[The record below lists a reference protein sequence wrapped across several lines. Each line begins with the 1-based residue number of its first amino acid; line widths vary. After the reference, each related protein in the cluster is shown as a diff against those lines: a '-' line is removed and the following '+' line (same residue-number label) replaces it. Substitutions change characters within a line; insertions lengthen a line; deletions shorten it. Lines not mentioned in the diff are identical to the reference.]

1 MISQFLFLL
10 CFGPLPKPSLSAWP
24 SSVVPLKSNVILRC
38 WSPTRNVNFAL
49 KKGRITMWSLEP
61 CNLTENLAE
70 FLLTD
75 LHQGNAGEYTCEYYT
90 ILSPYTTSQPS
101 DVLLL
106 LVTGGFPKPSLQAY
120 PSRNV
125 TAGKKVTLQCQKP
138 YNVVDYVRFALLKE
152 GKSEPIRDWRPLGNM
167 AEFSLKNV
175 TVKDTGNYSCVYYQK
190 SSPFWAS
197 HPSDSLE
204 IWVTEGIQSQR
215 TTPPQ
220 TSKKIGT
227 NGIILIIIFTLLFLL
242 LLLSALLI
250 YKYTRRGAA
259 PDKMTKSS
267 RSSKEP
273 EEVVTDSSVTMK
285 IRSSAL
291 AEVSQASNAEEP
303 QGVTYAEIHTRAL
316 RQGSSN
322 LTKQP
327 LETCV
332 YAAVKR

>member
-10 CFGPLPKPSLSAWP
+10 CFGLCLSQRDMTGDGPLPKPSLSAWP

-125 TAGKKVTLQCQKP
+125 TAGKKVPLRCQKP
-138 YNVVDYVRFALLKE
+138 YNVVDYVRFSLLKE
-152 GKSEPIRDWRPLGNM
+152 GMSEPIRDWRPLGNM
-167 AEFSLKNV
+167 AGFSLQNV

-204 IWVTEGIQSQR
+204 IWVTA
-215 TTPPQ
+215 TTLGDNPSVSPST
-220 TSKKIGT
+220 TSGDYTKGNVIRLGLAALV
-227 NGIILIIIFTLLFLL
+227 LIIIGAFLIEAWY
-242 LLLSALLI
+242 SQ
-250 YKYTRRGAA
+250 KESPRG
-259 PDKMTKSS
+259 S
-267 RSSKEP
+267 RSHSFP
-273 EEVVTDSSVTMK
+273 
-285 IRSSAL
+285 
-291 AEVSQASNAEEP
+291 
-303 QGVTYAEIHTRAL
+303 G
-316 RQGSSN
+316 
-322 LTKQP
+322 KQ
-327 LETCV
+327 
-332 YAAVKR
+332 